1 MAGNFWQSSHCRQWL
16 LEPHEIESEAVKS
29 DREYIMNKLYKG
41 ERPDL
46 VNSDEA
52 DENYRKIIIL
62 FANVIQAIG
71 EQLKSRQQV
80 IATATVYFRR
90 FYVRNSFSSCD
101 PLLMAPTCLFLASKV
116 EESGQISQNRLINAM
131 TQIVRCK
138 FRDIFHMISDYPYRN
153 SNILECE
160 FYLLELMDCCL
171 IIYHPYRP
179 LLQFLQ
185 DLNIKESDDRLSLMA
200 WRILNDSYRSD
211 VMLQYPP
218 YMIAL
223 AALHM
228 SGIQLNYMD
237 RQIHGRPKLSD
248 WFAELSL
255 DLKQLAK
262 ITKEILAMY
271 GVWAKFPDDRSMAKL
286 YDSMP
291 KAQPESRIT
300 R

>member
-1 MAGNFWQSSHCRQWL
+1 
-16 LEPHEIESEAVKS
+16 
-29 DREYIMNKLYKG
+29 
-41 ERPDL
+41 
-46 VNSDEA
+46 
-52 DENYRKIIIL
+52 
-62 FANVIQAIG
+62 
-71 EQLKSRQQV
+71 
-80 IATATVYFRR
+80 
-90 FYVRNSFSSCD
+90 
-101 PLLMAPTCLFLASKV
+101 
-116 EESGQISQNRLINAM
+116 
-131 TQIVRCK
+131 
-138 FRDIFHMISDYPYRN
+138 
-153 SNILECE
+153 
-160 FYLLELMDCCL
+160 MDCCL

-200 WRILNDSYRSD
+200 WRVLNDSYRSD

-228 SGIQLNYMD
+228 SGIQLNYME
-237 RQIHGRPKLSD
+237 RQVHGRPKLSD

-262 ITKEILAMY
+262 ITKDILNMY
-271 GVWAKFPDDRSMAKL
+271 GVWAKFPDDRLMAKL

-291 KAQPESRIT
+291 KAQSESRIT